1 MSYKLT
7 YFDFKGRGEAIR
19 LLLATAGVK
28 FADDRVKLENWP
40 SIKPHTPWEMV
51 PVLHVGDRSLS
62 QSLTI
67 CRYIARKFKLMG
79 ANEWE
84 ASKCDEYA
92 ETINDLYLEWIK
104 FNFEADPDKK
114 AELKNAFLTT
124 LVPKYLIKLN
134 TLQSNNG
141 GNFLVGNTLTWAD
154 IFVADKLQ
162 TFEDTVD
169 QGVLNEYPHLRKMK
183 DAVFA
188 EPRIKAYIEGR

>member
-1 MSYKLT
+1 
-7 YFDFKGRGEAIR
+7 
-19 LLLATAGVK
+19 
-28 FADDRVKLENWP
+28 
-40 SIKPHTPWEMV
+40 
-51 PVLHVGDRSLS
+51 
-62 QSLTI
+62 
-67 CRYIARKFKLMG
+67 MG

-92 ETINDLYLEWIK
+92 ETINDLYLGEWFLNYMRISRILITFKILEWIK